1 MQESLMQLLSVFAG
15 VPDLVLG
22 IPVMLIHLLAT
33 LIQSLFSSWLIYLVM
48 VVFAVWGYRIIRAL
62 RVYRDAFAQA
72 ETQLGDNTT
81 AENLRNWFCGRTAQ
95 EQLFKNQTLQGTLT
109 EYAQACQ
116 KTAGQRGRRGLWTC
130 QSFSIGIIWTK
141 SAIAAWRI

>member
-1 MQESLMQLLSVFAG
+1 MQESLMQLLSVFTE

-22 IPVMLIHLLAT
+22 IPVMLIHLLTT
-33 LIQSLFSSWLIYLVM
+33 LIQSFFSSWLIYAGM

-62 RVYRDAFAQA
+62 RVYRDEFAQA

-81 AENLRNWFCGRTAQ
+81 AENLKNWFCGRTAQ

-116 KTAGQRGRRGLWTC
+116 KNGRTEGQRDLWTC
-130 QSFSIGIIWTK
+130 RSFSTGIIWTK
-141 SAIAAWRI
+141 SAIPAWRI